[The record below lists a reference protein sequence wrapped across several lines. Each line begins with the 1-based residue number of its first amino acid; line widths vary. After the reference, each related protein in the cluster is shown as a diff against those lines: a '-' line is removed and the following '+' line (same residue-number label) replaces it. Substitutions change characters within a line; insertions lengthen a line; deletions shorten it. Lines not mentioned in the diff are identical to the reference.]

1 MIEFR
6 MPTLGADMEAGKL
19 VEWLVKSGDLVKRG
33 QVIAIV
39 ETDKGAVEVEC
50 WDDGVVE
57 ALVVQPVTEVPVGTV
72 LATLQE
78 IGAPV
83 ASGVASGVVE
93 PVARGAESSAGAS
106 RADIPEAAG
115 LAAAGR
121 ATGDATSTPADTTAA
136 PIASDGA
143 ATSAPPTGRLRAT
156 PAARRRAQ
164 ELGIDLAAVTAS
176 GADGAIALEDVER
189 AAAGAA
195 KSATGNAAPTSAS
208 TGAVDAPKTAPGADP
223 RASTVTTSAPAMA
236 ATTSDHSAVS
246 TGTRPPPAEA
256 ARTTSPADRQAAMR
270 DAIAS
275 AMAKSKREIPHYYL
289 GQWIDLSRATA
300 WLAARNAERPVTERV
315 LFAAVL
321 LTAIARTLRD
331 VPELNGFWVDGG
343 FRPAAA
349 IHLGVGIALR
359 GGGLVAP
366 AIHDAGERSVDDMMR
381 ALSDLVQRARGG
393 SLRSSELT
401 DATVTVTNLGDQGVE
416 TVYGVIYPPQVA
428 LVGLGKVVQRPWAE
442 DGAVSV
448 RPLIHATLSGDHR
461 ASVGHRGALFLAALD
476 RILQSPEDL
485 R

>member
-19 VEWLVKSGDLVKRG
+19 VEWLVKPGDLVKRG

-50 WDDGVVE
+50 WDDGVVD

-121 ATGDATSTPADTTAA
+121 ATGEATKPADTAVA

-246 TGTRPPPAEA
+246 TGTRPPPPEA

-321 LTAIARTLRD
+321 LTAIARTLRE